1 MAIRLEL
8 AVSHALEHKSDVQY
22 SVPVG
27 LDQWMSSQ
35 ITILFEKIIGS
46 NGVCGLLL
54 RINVYDFN
62 QTKKTGSLVVFSD
75 SKNIRAGVAEL
86 TKGAVKVVGPF
97 ATMSTDALV
106 WVVAR
111 AEGARKI
118 LHPAP

>member
-27 LDQWMSSQ
+27 SDQWMSSQ

-62 QTKKTGSLVVFSD
+62 QTKKNGILGGLFRLQKYPGRSCRINQGGCES
-75 SKNIRAGVAEL
+75 G
-86 TKGAVKVVGPF
+86 GAVCDDVHRCTGVGTSPRRRREKNLD
-97 ATMSTDALV
+97 M
-106 WVVAR
+106 
-111 AEGARKI
+111 
-118 LHPAP
+118 PP